1 MSLWAGDVAG
11 IDLNEMATSTLIQ
24 TLGIEI
30 VEVRDDALVARM
42 PVDHRTVQPAG
53 ALHGGASVALAETLA
68 SWAGYLAV
76 DRDQFHVVGQEIN
89 ANHIRP
95 VFSGWV
101 TATATPAAI
110 GRRSQ
115 VWEIRIVD
123 DAGKLVCIS
132 RCTLA
137 VIEQRSTYATPETRE
152 AP

>member
-1 MSLWAGDVAG
+1 VSIWFTEPSAA
-11 IDLNEMATSTLIQ
+11 DLNAMAGQTMIE
-24 TLGIEI
+24 TLGIEM

-53 ALHGGASVALAETLA
+53 VLHGGASVALAETIA
-68 SWAGYLAV
+68 SWAGFLTV
-76 DRDQFHVVGQEIN
+76 DPARFHVVGQEIN

-101 TATATPAAI
+101 TATATPAAL

-115 VWEIRIVD
+115 VWEIRITGED
-123 DAGKLVCIS
+123 GKLVCIS

-137 VIEQRSTYATPETRE
+137 VIEQRSTYATAEDRGRS
-152 AP
+152 